1 VQYDRRSLRRGIGLV
16 DQHAVIF
23 NDTVRGNI
31 AYGDTRDAS
40 DDAVIAAASAANAH
54 EFIRRLPD
62 GYDTVLGERGVRLS
76 GGERQRIAIAR
87 AVLRDPPILILDEAT
102 AHLDAASERLVQDA
116 LARLSAH
123 RTVLVIAHRLAT
135 VARADAIVVLEAG
148 RIVERGTH
156 QDLVAAGGLYRRLH
170 DLLVPAED
178 DATVEP
184 PLAGG
189 GRPR

>member
-1 VQYDRRSLRRGIGLV
+1 
-16 DQHAVIF
+16 
-23 NDTVRGNI
+23 
-31 AYGDTRDAS
+31 
-40 DDAVIAAASAANAH
+40 
-54 EFIRRLPD
+54 
-62 GYDTVLGERGVRLS
+62 
-76 GGERQRIAIAR
+76 
-87 AVLRDPPILILDEAT
+87 VLRDPPILILDEAT

-116 LARLSAH
+116 LTRLSAN

-156 QDLVAAGGLYRRLH
+156 QDLVASGGLYRRLH
-170 DLLVPAED
+170 DLLVVAED
-178 DATVEP
+178 GPKVEP